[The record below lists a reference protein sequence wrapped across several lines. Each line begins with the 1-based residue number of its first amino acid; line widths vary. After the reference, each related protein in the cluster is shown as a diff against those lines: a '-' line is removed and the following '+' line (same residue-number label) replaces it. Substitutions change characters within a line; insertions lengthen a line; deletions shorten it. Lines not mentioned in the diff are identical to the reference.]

1 MEIRS
6 TFESTHFVART
17 QFPRNSLISDSLATF
32 QDYLE
37 NEEIAECP
45 EVFGLAWIQNGRL
58 NIWRKICLLLRDR
71 ELYQAKKV
79 SPPKGETRSSRVV
92 SSCYAVTFSRLAV
105 LSRCRNV
112 GFATR
117 DRCAAN
123 AWYTRDRHAV
133 TPFAPYRVT
142 ATGHRWNVDGHAPQ
156 QRRNNWK
163 RLEPA
168 RVTENPFRR
177 FTERTADSDS
187 VRANHRLYYP
197 SRYGTD
203 TTRFRSDE
211 RSCRR

>member
-17 QFPRNSLISDSLATF
+17 HFPRNSLISDFLATF

-58 NIWRKICLLLRDR
+58 NIWSKICLLLRDR
-71 ELYQAKKV
+71 ELYHAKKV
-79 SPPKGETRSSRVV
+79 SPPKGETRSSRVLRPERNV

-105 LSRCRNV
+105 LLRYRNV

-123 AWYTRDRHAV
+123 AWYTCDRHAV

-142 ATGHRWNVDGHAPQ
+142 ATGHRSNVDGHARQ

-177 FTERTADSDS
+177 FTARTADSDS

-197 SRYGTD
+197 S
-203 TTRFRSDE
+203 
-211 RSCRR
+211 